1 MTKAHQTLLP
11 KNYLFVF
18 LLISSTLVIAQSDS
32 TKSKFRFNGDF
43 RFRVE
48 QDWDSR
54 KSDGSYREDRS
65 RLRYRL
71 RAGLDYHLNPK
82 ILVGTRIRTGDPK
95 KQQDPQLTLG
105 DGFNEFG
112 TLPIALEKA
121 FFQLNLGTFEMW
133 LGKNTFSFKK
143 QNELFWSDNVYPE
156 GLHIQK
162 TFNPKLNWVDHLN
175 INAGHFILNTRG
187 GSFVEDSYFQG
198 IQLVS
203 QHFDNRFAVWPSLYL
218 FRNIQDIPD
227 GAETFFL
234 DYSIASVGGYV
245 KLSRSPLVQL
255 EMDWYLNLEDYS
267 TNDSI
272 PEDLQN
278 QKSGVTLA
286 ANYGQLTKKG
296 DWLVKLTYTYLERF
310 SALDFM
316 AQNDWARWDYS
327 SFGSPDGRLT
337 NLEGIEFTLGTKIED
352 KIALKMKYYWVDQL
366 VPLGTFKENGQR
378 IRFDIDIKI

>member
-1 MTKAHQTLLP
+1 MA
-11 KNYLFVF
+11 
-18 LLISSTLVIAQSDS
+18 IAQSDS

-54 KSDGSYREDRS
+54 KSDGTYREDRS

-71 RAGLDYHLNPK
+71 RAGAEYQLSPK
-82 ILVGTRIRTGDPK
+82 ILVGARIRTGDPK

-105 DGFNEFG
+105 DAFNEFG

-121 FFQLNLGTFEMW
+121 FFQLDLGTFKIW

-156 GLHIQK
+156 GLHLQK
-162 TFNPKLNWVDHLN
+162 TMNPKLDWVDHLN

-187 GSFVEDSYFQG
+187 GSFPEDSYFQG

-203 QHFDNRFAVWPSLYL
+203 QHLDDRFAVWPSFYL

-234 DYSIASVGGYV
+234 DYSILSVGGYV
-245 KLSRSPLVQL
+245 KLSRSPLVKMEL
-255 EMDWYLNLEDYS
+255 DWYHNFENYGD
-267 TNDSI
+267 NDLI
-272 PEDLQN
+272 PENLQDQN
-278 QKSGVTLA
+278 GGMTLA
-286 ANYGQLTKKG
+286 ASYGQLNNKG
-296 DWLVKLTYTYLERF
+296 DWLVKLTYTRLERF
-310 SALDFM
+310 AALDFM

-378 IRFDIDIKI
+378 IRFDIDIRI